1 MTLAQ
6 SNLLLLFTAAIW
18 GGSFVIQKVA
28 MDSMD
33 PFIYNALRF
42 FVASLCLIPIR
53 YFRRGNIAIMKDGEN
68 RHMLTSTFAAGT
80 IMFVAVAFQQ
90 IGIKDTTVS
99 NAGFITGLYIV
110 FVPIIGIFI
119 GHRYKHGIWIAIG
132 IACIGLYLLSG
143 MDGFYMKQGDF
154 FILISAICWA
164 LHLIVIDHISH
175 RHHPVAFAIRQF
187 FVCATLSLIAAI
199 VTGER
204 IAITST
210 TEWGYI
216 LASGMIA
223 IAIGYTFQIYGQ
235 KVTPP
240 SQAALIFNT
249 EAVFA
254 AAAGFYFLN
263 EILGSEALIGCT
275 LMLVGTVMAQFYPP
289 LNHRST
295 EPKSLP

>member
-18 GGSFVIQKVA
+18 GGSFVIQKMA

-42 FVASLCLIPIR
+42 FVAGLCLIPIR
-53 YFRRGNIAIMKDGEN
+53 YFRRGNIAIMKDSEN
-68 RHMLTSTFAAGT
+68 HHMLISTFAAGT
-80 IMFVAVAFQQ
+80 IMFIAVAFQQ

-110 FVPIIGIFI
+110 FVPIIGIFV
-119 GHRYKHGIWIAIG
+119 GHRYKHGIWIAIA
-132 IACIGLYLLSG
+132 IASIGLYFLSG
-143 MDGFYMKQGDF
+143 MDGFYMKQGDL

-164 LHLIVIDHISH
+164 MHLIVIDHISH

-187 FVCATLSLIAAI
+187 FVCAALSLIAAI
-199 VTGER
+199 VTDEK
-204 IAITST
+204 IIITST
-210 TEWGYI
+210 TEWSYI
-216 LASGMIA
+216 LASGMVA
-223 IAIGYTFQIYGQ
+223 IAMGYTFQIYGQ

-263 EILGSEALIGCT
+263 EILGPQALIGCA
-275 LMLVGTVMAQFYPP
+275 LMLIGTVMAQFYPP
-289 LNHRST
+289 LNHRTT
-295 EPKSLP
+295 EPKTLP

>member
-53 YFRRGNIAIMKDGEN
+53 YFRRGNIAIMEDSEN
-68 RHMLTSTFAAGT
+68 RHMLISTFAAGA

-90 IGIKDTTVS
+90 MGIKDTTVS

-119 GHRYKHGIWIAIG
+119 GHRYKHGIWVAIG
-132 IACIGLYLLSG
+132 IACTGLYLLSG

-187 FVCATLSLIAAI
+187 FVCAALSLIAAI

-204 IAITST
+204 LMITST
-210 TEWGYI
+210 TEWSYI
-216 LASGMIA
+216 LASGMVA
-223 IAIGYTFQIYGQ
+223 IAMGYTFQIYGQ

-263 EILGSEALIGCT
+263 ELLGSEALFGCA
-275 LMLVGTVMAQFYPP
+275 LMLTGTVMAQFYPP

-295 EPKSLP
+295 EPKTLP

>member
-18 GGSFVIQKVA
+18 GGGFVIQKVA

-53 YFRRGNIAIMKDGEN
+53 YFRRGNIAIMKYGEN
-68 RHMLTSTFAAGT
+68 RHMLISTFAAGT